1 VRIRHGAAAVFGLNR
16 LLATSQVA
24 PLNFQRVREGI
35 ISCQRW
41 ELPSLETVSQKTCLS
56 LVRG

>member
-16 LLATSQVA
+16 LLATFQVA
-24 PLNFQRVREGI
+24 PLNFQRVREGK

-41 ELPSLETVSQKTCLS
+41 ELLSFETLSQKTCLS
-56 LVRG
+56 